1 MRDKWRKKRQRRLKR
16 KRRKM
21 RARSKGDACIMH
33 DLLMVSLGVSCRK
46 RRFGLTI
53 GQKYRLRQRLRGVDE
68 VINTLVDSGV
78 QLRALEFA
86 KRIPKES
93 DMTPFEKYWVKSKRF
108 KDGFKPIHWV
118 PKWTRA
124 PHPRTWSP
132 SIYHQS
138 VIKK

>member
-1 MRDKWRKKRQRRLKR
+1 MLLG
-16 KRRKM
+16 
-21 RARSKGDACIMH
+21 AFRSTFS
-33 DLLMVSLGVSCRK
+33 VLGGLVKK

-68 VINTLVDSGV
+68 VINTLIDSGV